1 MLRRHIIHHLHLHH
15 PHLHHLILVL
25 HHLMN
30 HLLPHL
36 HHPPPPSPS
45 PPPPQPQCHPY
56 SSVTC
61 KGKVY
66 PTYTCSPPV
75 TSYTQA
81 TLTVYDFS
89 RNGDGYGPSK
99 CDGKYHDNSDERVV
113 ALSTGWYAANGKS
126 TTAKVVD
133 ECDSTRGCD
142 DEHRRPCGYNVVG
155 GSKAVWKALD
165 IDRDEEE
172 VNIVWS
178 VL

>member
-1 MLRRHIIHHLHLHH
+1 M
-15 PHLHHLILVL
+15 V
-25 HHLMN
+25 
-30 HLLPHL
+30 
-36 HHPPPPSPS
+36 
-45 PPPPQPQCHPY
+45 
-56 SSVTC
+56 
-61 KGKVY
+61 
-66 PTYTCSPPV
+66 
-75 TSYTQA
+75 
-81 TLTVYDFS
+81 
-89 RNGDGYGPSK
+89 DGYGPSK

-113 ALSTGWYAANGKS
+113 ALSTGWYAGGSRCGITIYIQANGKS

-142 DEHRRPCGYNVVG
+142 DEHRRPCGYNIVG